1 MKNHMPASGRFLRPI
16 NRRLLLKAAAALTG
30 VAAVGRVPAA
40 LAAMFDD
47 VKDQYLNAG
56 VDWRQA
62 EGSSIQLAGLTHPW
76 METIR
81 PLVPI
86 FEELTGVTVEVLEQ
100 SNTEFIAEMPVKLAA
115 ENSSPDV
122 YMVWAQGQAIS
133 GGWLEPLTPYLAD
146 SSLHD
151 AAWWDDDDNFP
162 GARSFAV
169 WSDGESYTRTITAE
183 AQTLFVNRSILE
195 ANGVSIPDTFDGLRM
210 AAAAINSDDVSGI
223 AMRGKA
229 TGDAVA
235 WPAGGYV
242 FSYGGGILDLDGN
255 VAMDS
260 PEAVEAVDMYA
271 RTLREGGPI
280 GVANYHWLES
290 LSDFLQGATA
300 FGCDSSNF
308 ATDISNPEKEHGCR
322 CRDLRG
328 VPEIPFRGL
337 QAEHVALAHRHQPV
351 LREQEGRMAVPDV
364 GDFKADQHARG
375 GRRTCDAE
383 GIGLVFRCVQGRVR
397 RGGRGSRARQ
407 SGQHGWR
414 HHESDLVPPA
424 GGPSARRVRGGGQ
437 RSDHGGEGRGIR
449 ARRCRRDRPPGLG
462 AVTARR
468 ISRAPRRAAPALFIP
483 ESAVCGPCV

>member
-1 MKNHMPASGRFLRPI
+1 MKNHMPASGRFSRPI

-30 VAAVGRVPAA
+30 VAAAGRVPAA

-195 ANGVSIPDTFDGLRM
+195 QSGMSIPDTFDGLRTT
-210 AAAAINSDDVSGI
+210 AAAINSDDVSGI

-308 ATDISNPEKEHGCR
+308 ATDISNPEKSMVADVATFAAFPKSPSGFSKPNMWHWLTGINRFSENKKAAWLFLMWATSKPTNMLGAAA
-322 CRDLRG
+322 
-328 VPEIPFRGL
+328 GL
-337 QAEHVALAHRHQPV
+337 ATPRASAWSSDAFKGAFGAEAAEAALANLANTDGDIMKATWFHPQAGQV
-351 LREQEGRMAVPDV
+351 LDAFAVAV
-364 GDFKADQHARG
+364 NEAITEVK
-375 GRRTCDAE
+375 DAE
-383 GIGLVFRCVQGRVR
+383 SAL
-397 RGGRGSRARQ
+397 
-407 SGQHGWR
+407 
-414 HHESDLVPPA
+414 A
-424 GGPSARRVRGGGQ
+424 GAA
-437 RSDHGGEGRGIR
+437 E
-449 ARRCRRDRPPGLG
+449 
-462 AVTARR
+462 TARR
-468 ISRAPRRAAPALFIP
+468 AL
-483 ESAVCGPCV
+483 GQ

>member
-1 MKNHMPASGRFLRPI
+1 MKTHMPASGRFLRPI

-30 VAAVGRVPAA
+30 VAAAGRVPAA

-195 ANGVSIPDTFDGLRM
+195 AERDVHPRHLRRPE
-210 AAAAINSDDVSGI
+210 ND
-223 AMRGKA
+223 
-229 TGDAVA
+229 
-235 WPAGGYV
+235 
-242 FSYGGGILDLDGN
+242 GGGDQQRRRFRHRH
-255 VAMDS
+255 
-260 PEAVEAVDMYA
+260 E
-271 RTLREGGPI
+271 REG
-280 GVANYHWLES
+280 
-290 LSDFLQGATA
+290 D
-300 FGCDSSNF
+300 
-308 ATDISNPEKEHGCR
+308 
-322 CRDLRG
+322 
-328 VPEIPFRGL
+328 
-337 QAEHVALAHRHQPV
+337 
-351 LREQEGRMAVPDV
+351 
-364 GDFKADQHARG
+364 
-375 GRRTCDAE
+375 
-383 GIGLVFRCVQGRVR
+383 
-397 RGGRGSRARQ
+397 
-407 SGQHGWR
+407 
-414 HHESDLVPPA
+414 
-424 GGPSARRVRGGGQ
+424 
-437 RSDHGGEGRGIR
+437 
-449 ARRCRRDRPPGLG
+449 RRCRRMAG
-462 AVTARR
+462 RR
-468 ISRAPRRAAPALFIP
+468 LRVLLRRGH
-483 ESAVCGPCV
+483 SGP